1 MIFSYKA
8 ITQDGQE
15 KKGTIE
21 VATQDMAIVALQR
34 RGLVVA
40 SIEEV
45 KEGQGDSIF
54 NYNLA
59 FLESVS
65 SKDVVM
71 LSRQVATLFDANVS
85 VLKAFRMLAA
95 ESEKSIIRNNLTLLS
110 DDIQG
115 GLSISES
122 MLKRPV
128 LFSPFYVN
136 MVRAGEESGKLSD
149 TFMSLADQM
158 ERSYELTSKARGA
171 MIYPAFV
178 IGTFVVVMI
187 LMLTMV
193 IPKLA
198 GILEESGQAVP
209 VYTQIVLFMSKFLV
223 DYGIFFLFLLVGI
236 VVYLWKF
243 KFKDEGGFYL
253 DRMKLSIPFVKDLF
267 EKLYLSR
274 ISDNMDTMLSSGI
287 SMVRSLE
294 ISASVVD
301 NKVYEQI
308 LIKTAEDVRGGV
320 PLSDALYKYE
330 EMPNMM
336 IQMIRVGEETGKL
349 APILKTVARFYRREV
364 NTAVDTL
371 VSLIEPIMI
380 VALGLGVGILLASVL
395 VPIYNIA
402 SAGF

>member
-45 KEGQGDSIF
+45 KEGQGGSIF

-380 VALGLGVGILLASVL
+380 VALGLGVGILVAAILL
-395 VPIYNIA
+395 PIY
-402 SAGF
+402 SLVGVS

>member
-21 VATQDMAIVALQR
+21 VATEDMAIIALQR

-40 SIEEV
+40 SLEEV
-45 KEGQGDSIF
+45 DENQGSSFF
-54 NYNLA
+54 NYKVT

-65 SKDVVM
+65 AKDIVM

-85 VLKAFRMLAA
+85 VLKAFRMLAT

-122 MLKRPV
+122 MAKRPV
-128 LFSPFYVN
+128 LFSSFYVN
-136 MVRAGEESGKLSD
+136 MVKAGEESGKLSD
-149 TFMSLADQM
+149 TFMSLADQI

-209 VYTQIVLFMSKFLV
+209 IYTQIVLGMSKFLV
-223 DYGIFFLFLLVGI
+223 DYGLFFLILLVGI
-236 VVYLWKF
+236 IVYLWKF
-243 KFKDEGGFYL
+243 KFKSEGGVYL
-253 DRMKLSIPFVKDLF
+253 DRLKLSIPYVRDLF
-267 EKLYLSR
+267 QKLYLSR

-287 SMVRSLE
+287 SMVHSLE

-301 NKVYEQI
+301 SKVYEEI
-308 LIKTAEDVRGGV
+308 LNKTAEDVRGGV

>member
-40 SIEEV
+40 SLEEV
-45 KEGQGDSIF
+45 KEGQSNSIF
-54 NYNLA
+54 NYNID
-59 FLESVS
+59 FFEGVS

-136 MVRAGEESGKLSD
+136 MVKAGEESGKLSD

-178 IGTFVVVMI
+178 IGTFVIVMI

-209 VYTQIVLFMSKFLV
+209 IYTQAVLFMSKFLV
-223 DYGIFFLFLLVGI
+223 DYGLFFLIVLVGI
-236 VVYLWKF
+236 IVYLWKF
-243 KFKDEGGFYL
+243 KFKDEGGLYL
-253 DRMKLSIPFVKDLF
+253 DRLKLSIPFVRDLF

-301 NKVYEQI
+301 NKVYEEI
-308 LIKTAEDVRGGV
+308 LTKTAEDVRGGV

-349 APILKTVARFYRREV
+349 APILKTVSRFYRREV
-364 NTAVDTL
+364 NTAVETL

>member
-15 KKGTIE
+15 KRGTID
-21 VATQDMAIVALQR
+21 VATQEMAITALQR

-40 SIEEV
+40 SLEEIEEGKTGGFFSQKV
-45 KEGQGDSIF
+45 SLF
-54 NYNLA
+54 
-59 FLESVS
+59 ESVS
-65 SKDVVM
+65 AKDVVM

-122 MLKRPV
+122 MAKRPE

-136 MVRAGEESGKLSD
+136 MVKAGEESGKLSD
-149 TFMSLADQM
+149 TFVSLADQM

-198 GILEESGQAVP
+198 GILEESGQTVP
-209 VYTQIVLFMSKFLV
+209 VYTQVVLFMSKFLV
-223 DYGIFFLFLLVGI
+223 DYGLFFLILLISFI
-236 VVYLWKF
+236 VYFWKF
-243 KFKDEGGFYL
+243 KFKAEGGLYL
-253 DRMKLSIPFVKDLF
+253 DRLKLSVPYVKDLF
-267 EKLYLSR
+267 QKLYLSR

-301 NKVYEQI
+301 SKIYEEILAKV
-308 LIKTAEDVRGGV
+308 AEDVRGGV

-402 SAGF
+402 SSGF

>member
-40 SIEEV
+40 SLEEV
-45 KEGQGDSIF
+45 KEGQSNSIF
-54 NYNLA
+54 NYNID
-59 FLESVS
+59 FFEGVS

-136 MVRAGEESGKLSD
+136 MVKAGEESGKLSD

-178 IGTFVVVMI
+178 IGTFVIVMI

-193 IPKLA
+193 IPNLA

-209 VYTQIVLFMSKFLV
+209 IYTQAVLFMSKFLV
-223 DYGIFFLFLLVGI
+223 DYGLFFLIVLVGI
-236 VVYLWKF
+236 IVYLWKF
-243 KFKDEGGFYL
+243 KFKDEGGLYL
-253 DRMKLSIPFVKDLF
+253 DRLKLSIPFVRDLF

-301 NKVYEQI
+301 NKVYEEI
-308 LIKTAEDVRGGV
+308 LTKTAEDVRGGV
-320 PLSDALYKYE
+320 HLSDALYKYE

-349 APILKTVARFYRREV
+349 APILKTVSRFYRREV
-364 NTAVDTL
+364 NTAVETL

>member
-45 KEGQGDSIF
+45 KEGQGGSIF

>member
-15 KKGTIE
+15 KQGTIE
-21 VATQDMAIVALQR
+21 VATQDMAITALQR

-40 SIEEV
+40 SLKEIE
-45 KEGQGDSIF
+45 EGQGGSLLSHKVSF
-54 NYNLA
+54 
-59 FLESVS
+59 FESVS
-65 SKDVVM
+65 AKDVVM
-71 LSRQVATLFDANVS
+71 LTRQIATLFDANVS

-95 ESEKSIIRNNLTLLS
+95 ESEKTIIRNNLTLLA

-122 MLKRPV
+122 MAKRPV
-128 LFSPFYVN
+128 LFSGFYVN
-136 MVRAGEESGKLSD
+136 MVKAGEESGKLSE
-149 TFMSLADQM
+149 TFMSLADQI
-158 ERSYELTSKARGA
+158 ERSYELSSKARGA

-178 IGTFVVVMI
+178 IGTFVIVMI

-209 VYTQIVLFMSKFLV
+209 VYTEVVLFMSKFLV
-223 DYGIFFLFLLVGI
+223 NYGLFFLLLLIGFI
-236 VVYLWKF
+236 VYFWKF
-243 KFKDEGGFYL
+243 KYKAEGGLYI
-253 DRMKLSIPFVKDLF
+253 DRLKLSTPYVNDLF
-267 EKLYLSR
+267 QKLYLAR

-287 SMVRSLE
+287 SMVHSLE
-294 ISASVVD
+294 ISASVVGS
-301 NKVYEQI
+301 KVYEEI
-308 LIKTAEDVRGGV
+308 LVKAAEEVRSGV

-349 APILKTVARFYRREV
+349 APILKTVSRFYRREV

-371 VSLIEPIMI
+371 VSLIEPVMI

-402 SAGF
+402 SSGL

>member
-45 KEGQGDSIF
+45 KEGQGGSIF
-54 NYNLA
+54 NYNLT

-85 VLKAFRMLAA
+85 VLKAFRMLAT

-209 VYTQIVLFMSKFLV
+209 VYTQVVLFMSKFLV
-223 DYGIFFLFLLVGI
+223 DYGIFFLLLLVGI

-243 KFKDEGGFYL
+243 KFKDEGGLYL
-253 DRMKLSIPFVKDLF
+253 DRIKLSVPFVKDLF

-308 LIKTAEDVRGGV
+308 LNKTAEDVRGGV